1 MFVATL
7 SSERDR
13 LPTFLRKLRPHAG
26 PALATFLLLLGLNL
40 LNYLDRYILNG
51 AQPLIQQ
58 EFHATD
64 EQMGALTTALFLFYM
79 FAAPASGWLADC
91 FRRKP
96 LIVTGAVLWSL
107 ATLGTAFVH
116 TYWGL
121 YTRRALVGIGEATF
135 GIYAPAVISD
145 FYPERERNRILS
157 IFYLAIPVGAAF
169 GYLAGGELGSLW
181 GWRAP
186 YLICAI
192 PGFVIAALY
201 ALWGREPERGATDSH
216 PQPHPQSRPRFD
228 SPDSFVRF
236 ALDFIEE
243 RLALFKN
250 RAFLTS
256 TFGLAAIT
264 FALGGISAWVPTF
277 LHRVDGLS
285 VANAGLVVGAI
296 TIVDGIGGTIAG
308 GWIAHRWQRTNHRAL
323 YLVSCWSAVLTIPFG
338 VLVFFGPRSTAIP
351 ALVLAEFC
359 IFLNTGPLNA
369 AIVNSVSGAVRA
381 TAISINLFCIH
392 AFGDTFSPQI
402 IGAISDRSNLSI
414 GLGATLL
421 SLVAAGWILWY
432 GARFAPPL
440 NDARLP

>member
-1 MFVATL
+1 M
-7 SSERDR
+7 
-13 LPTFLRKLRPHAG
+13 
-26 PALATFLLLLGLNL
+26 ATFLLLLGLNL

-58 EFHATD
+58 EFRATD

-79 FAAPASGWLADC
+79 LAAPASGWLADC
-91 FRRKP
+91 IRRKP

-157 IFYLAIPVGAAF
+157 IFYLAIPVGAAL
-169 GYLAGGELGSLW
+169 GYLAGGELGSRW

-186 YLICAI
+186 YLVCAI
-192 PGFVIAALY
+192 PGLVIAALY
-201 ALWGREPERGATDSH
+201 ALWGREPERGAADSH
-216 PQPHPQSRPRFD
+216 PQAHIPSRPRFR
-228 SPDSFVRF
+228 SVSSFLRF
-236 ALDFIEE
+236 ALEFIEQ

-285 VANAGLVVGAI
+285 VANASLVVGAI

-323 YLVSCWSAVLTIPFG
+323 YLVSSWSAILTIPFG
-338 VLVFFGPRSTAIP
+338 VLVFFGPRSTVIP

-421 SLVAAGWILWY
+421 SLVVASWILWY

-440 NDARLP
+440 IDTQLSY